1 MFYLDIHVLLYYCF
15 MSLSQVTIKQLFTF
29 FVCNHRQFA
38 FHPWTLIFVSL
49 GDNKQFE
56 HYFGPENQGSKKSH
70 KEGDTPPTAILP
82 TKDTGLLSVDTRTL
96 KAAYQLGCHPGMYVE
111 DKLIQLCSSHFP
123 AKNLQF
129 MNRIVYPVYKLQPD
143 IHVGKFIHIVWF
155 RFADNP
161 GFTCYERNSFL
172 KCFLSLLLNRLQY
185 WELLDNKKAQIASSL
200 SSRIEKKMAVKL
212 HFLVVRSAEW

>member
-1 MFYLDIHVLLYYCF
+1 MPQPSCYSSQIEGFAYIVFNMLPNWVKSALLLLMFYPDMHVLLYYCF
-15 MSLSQVTIKQLFTF
+15 MSLSRVTIKQLFTF

-129 MNRIVYPVYKLQPD
+129 MNRIVFGSDLQTILASPVMSVTL
-143 IHVGKFIHIVWF
+143 F
-155 RFADNP
+155 
-161 GFTCYERNSFL
+161 
-172 KCFLSLLLNRLQY
+172 
-185 WELLDNKKAQIASSL
+185 
-200 SSRIEKKMAVKL
+200 
-212 HFLVVRSAEW
+212 